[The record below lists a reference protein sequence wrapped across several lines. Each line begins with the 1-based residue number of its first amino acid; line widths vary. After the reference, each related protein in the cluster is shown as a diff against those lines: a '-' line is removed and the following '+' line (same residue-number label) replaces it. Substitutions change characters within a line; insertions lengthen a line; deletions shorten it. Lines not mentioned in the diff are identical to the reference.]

1 MKGKLGKKIIGL
13 ALSLM
18 LSAGSITAVYAA
30 ENTVTDPAA
39 QALAQQMVAQI
50 AAQQQAA
57 QEEATKRALMEQL
70 AALEAARQVQAAN
83 ERILADSFDASKP
96 AGSPDASVGGS
107 AQEAA
112 AQQALLAQIAA
123 QQQAAQI
130 AAAQQAAKQAQQAA
144 LIENGT
150 YVDVSIDT
158 QTLTYFVN
166 GAPVLVAPTV
176 TGSPGRSTPRGVFAI
191 DSMIPGK
198 YLTGPTWHVYVN
210 RWMRFSGNCGI
221 HDANWRKSFGGEIYK
236 HNGSHG
242 CVNIPYDQAVA
253 LYNMVAIGTPV
264 IVH

>member
-1 MKGKLGKKIIGL
+1 MKGKLAKKILGL

-18 LSAGSITAVYAA
+18 LAAGSITAVYAA

-70 AALEAARQVQAAN
+70 AALEAARQVQA
-83 ERILADSFDASKP
+83 
-96 AGSPDASVGGS
+96 

>member
-1 MKGKLGKKIIGL
+1 MKGNLGKKAVCL
-13 ALSLM
+13 VLSLM
-18 LSAGSITAVYAA
+18 LAAGSVTAVFAA
-30 ENTVTDPAA
+30 ENTVVDPAA
-39 QALAQQMVAQI
+39 QALLEQLVVQQA

-57 QEEATKRALMEQL
+57 QEEAARQALLQQMVAQ
-70 AALEAARQVQAAN
+70 EAARQAQ
-83 ERILADSFDASKP
+83 LA
-96 AGSPDASVGGS
+96 
-107 AQEAA
+107 AQEEAA
-112 AQQALLAQIAA
+112 RQAVLAQIAA

-176 TGSPGRSTPRGVFAI
+176 TGSPGRGTPRGVFAI

>member
-1 MKGKLGKKIIGL
+1 MKGKLAKRIIGL

-18 LSAGSITAVYAA
+18 LAAGSITAVYAA

-70 AALEAARQVQAAN
+70 AALEAARQVQAA
-83 ERILADSFDASKP
+83 
-96 AGSPDASVGGS
+96 
-107 AQEAA
+107 QA

-158 QTLTYFVN
+158 QTLIYFVN

>member
-1 MKGKLGKKIIGL
+1 MKGKLAKKIIGL

-70 AALEAARQVQAAN
+70 AALEAARQVQAAQ
-83 ERILADSFDASKP
+83 A
-96 AGSPDASVGGS
+96 

-130 AAAQQAAKQAQQAA
+130 AATQQAAKQAQQAA

>member
-18 LSAGSITAVYAA
+18 LSAGSISAVYAA

-70 AALEAARQVQAAN
+70 AALEAARQVQAAQ
-83 ERILADSFDASKP
+83 A
-96 AGSPDASVGGS
+96 

>member
-1 MKGKLGKKIIGL
+1 MKGKLAKRIIGL

-18 LSAGSITAVYAA
+18 LAAGSITAVYAA

-70 AALEAARQVQAAN
+70 AALEAARQVQAAQ
-83 ERILADSFDASKP
+83 A
-96 AGSPDASVGGS
+96 

>member
-18 LSAGSITAVYAA
+18 LAAGSITAVYAA
-30 ENTVTDPAA
+30 ENTVMDPAA
-39 QALAQQMVAQI
+39 QALAEQMVAQV

-70 AALEAARQVQAAN
+70 AALEAARQVQAAQ
-83 ERILADSFDASKP
+83 A
-96 AGSPDASVGGS
+96 

-130 AAAQQAAKQAQQAA
+130 AATQQAAKQAQQAA

>member
-1 MKGKLGKKIIGL
+1 MKGKLAKRIIGL

-70 AALEAARQVQAAN
+70 AALEAARQVQAAQ
-83 ERILADSFDASKP
+83 A
-96 AGSPDASVGGS
+96 

-253 LYNMVAIGTPV
+253 LYNMVVIGTPV

>member
-1 MKGKLGKKIIGL
+1 MKGKLAKRIIGL

-18 LSAGSITAVYAA
+18 LVAGSITAVYAA
-30 ENTVTDPAA
+30 ENTVMDPAA

-50 AAQQQAA
+50 VAQQQAA

-70 AALEAARQVQAAN
+70 AALEAARQVQAAQ
-83 ERILADSFDASKP
+83 A
-96 AGSPDASVGGS
+96 